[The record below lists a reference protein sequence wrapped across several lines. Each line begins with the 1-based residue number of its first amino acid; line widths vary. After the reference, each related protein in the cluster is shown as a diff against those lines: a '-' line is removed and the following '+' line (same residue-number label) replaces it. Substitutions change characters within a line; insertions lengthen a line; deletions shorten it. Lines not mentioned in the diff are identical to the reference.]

1 MKVLIT
7 GGSGLLG
14 GALISASSNMGI
26 ESVPTYHSNPIGQ
39 ASVKID
45 IMDLHGVER
54 ALREIEP
61 DCVIHAAALTNVD
74 LCENDPTRAW
84 AINADATKNV
94 ADACNDEG
102 AKAIYISTDYVFDGQ
117 NGPHSE
123 AAVPHPINVYGE
135 SKLAGEKFTMEY
147 PGNVVA
153 RVCVL
158 YGAGRPNFVTW
169 VIDSLGKNIPI
180 TVVTDQ
186 YNTPTYTGNCAQAL
200 LTMCKLDLHG
210 IYHVSGRERMN
221 RYDFAHAIAEVFGLN
236 ENLIKSATSNGLY
249 QRAKRPRDSSL
260 NVEKAEKALGM
271 RLTNVRE
278 GLMMMKGELQ

>member
-1 MKVLIT
+1 MRVLIT

-14 GALISASSNMGI
+14 RALTSASIDMGI
-26 ESVPTYHSNPIGQ
+26 DSVPAYHNNPIGQ
-39 ASVKID
+39 TSVRID
-45 IMDLHGVER
+45 ITDLYGVER
-54 ALREIEP
+54 TLREIEP

-74 LCENDPTRAW
+74 LCEDDPARAW
-84 AINADATKNV
+84 AINADATRNI
-94 ADACNDEG
+94 ADVCNDEG
-102 AKAIYISTDYVFDGQ
+102 AKVIYLSTDYVFDGQ
-117 NGPHSE
+117 NGLYSEE
-123 AAVPHPINVYGE
+123 AAPRPINVYGE
-135 SKLAGEKFTMEY
+135 SKLAGEKFIMEY

-169 VIDSLGKNIPI
+169 VVDSLRKNVPI

-200 LTMCKLDLHG
+200 LTMCKLDLRG

-221 RYDFAHAIAEVFGLN
+221 RYDFAYTIAEVFGLN
-236 ENLIKSATSNGLY
+236 ENLIKSATSTILH

-260 NVEKAEKALGM
+260 NVQKAEKALRM
-271 RLTNVRE
+271 RLANVRE

>member
-1 MKVLIT
+1 MRVLIT

-14 GALISASSNMGI
+14 RALTSASIDMGI
-26 ESVPTYHSNPIGQ
+26 DSVPAYHNNPIGQ
-39 ASVKID
+39 TSVRID
-45 IMDLHGVER
+45 ITDLYGVER
-54 ALREIEP
+54 TLREIEP

-74 LCENDPTRAW
+74 LCEDDPARAW
-84 AINADATKNV
+84 AINADATRNI

-102 AKAIYISTDYVFDGQ
+102 AKVIYLSTDYVFDGQ
-117 NGPHSE
+117 NGPYSEE
-123 AAVPHPINVYGE
+123 AAPRPINVYGE
-135 SKLAGEKFTMEY
+135 SKLAGEKFIMEY

-169 VIDSLGKNIPI
+169 VVDSLRKNVPI

-221 RYDFAHAIAEVFGLN
+221 RYDFAYTIAEVFGLN
-236 ENLIKSATSNGLY
+236 ENLIKSATSTILH

-260 NVEKAEKALGM
+260 NVQKAEKALRM
-271 RLTNVRE
+271 RLANVRE

>member
-14 GALISASSNMGI
+14 RALTSASIDMGI
-26 ESVPTYHSNPIGQ
+26 DSVPAYHNNPIGQ
-39 ASVKID
+39 TSVRID
-45 IMDLHGVER
+45 ITDLYGVER
-54 ALREIEP
+54 TLREIEP

-74 LCENDPTRAW
+74 LCEDDPARAW
-84 AINADATKNV
+84 AINADATRNI
-94 ADACNDEG
+94 ADVCNDEG
-102 AKAIYISTDYVFDGQ
+102 AKVIYLSTDYVFDGQ
-117 NGPHSE
+117 NGPYSEE
-123 AAVPHPINVYGE
+123 AAPRPINVYGE
-135 SKLAGEKFTMEY
+135 SKLAGEKFIMEY

-169 VIDSLGKNIPI
+169 VVDSLRKNVPI

-200 LTMCKLDLHG
+200 LKMCKFDLCG

-221 RYDFAHAIAEVFGLN
+221 RYDFAYTIAEVFGLN
-236 ENLIKSATSNGLY
+236 ENLIKSATSTILH

-260 NVEKAEKALGM
+260 NVQKAEKALRM
-271 RLTNVRE
+271 RLANVRE

>member
-1 MKVLIT
+1 MRVLIT

-14 GALISASSNMGI
+14 RALISTSRNMGI
-26 ESVPTYHSNPIGQ
+26 DSVPAYHSNPIGRT
-39 ASVKID
+39 SVKID
-45 IMDLHGVER
+45 IMDLYGVER

-61 DCVIHAAALTNVD
+61 DCVIHAAALTDVD

-84 AINADATKNV
+84 AINAGATSNV

-102 AKAIYISTDYVFDGQ
+102 AKVIYISTDYVFDGQ
-117 NGPHSE
+117 NGPYSE
-123 AAVPHPINVYGE
+123 EDAPHPINVYGE
-135 SKLAGEKFTMEY
+135 SKLAGEKFALEY

-158 YGAGRPNFVTW
+158 YGAGRPNFVMW
-169 VIDSLGKNIPI
+169 VIDSLRKNVPI

-200 LTMCKLDLHG
+200 LTLCELDLRG
-210 IYHVSGRERMN
+210 LYHVSGRERMN

-236 ENLIKSATSNGLY
+236 ENLIKSATSNILH

-271 RLTNVRE
+271 RLANVRE
-278 GLMMMKGELQ
+278 GLTMMKGELQ